1 MPSTELDSTAD
12 KALGVVAETIPQLF
26 HDAALGMFGLMAE
39 PSTIADG
46 MPASVHIVTATAI
59 DYEVLLVEFLNELL
73 YLHEETGWFPIA
85 IEVEEI
91 YSNHASNEAEWRV
104 YLTSMIV
111 MADTMRKSGS
121 SIKAA
126 TYHDLRFG
134 ELDDGGFTANL
145 TFDV

>member
-12 KALGVVAETIPQLF
+12 KALEVVAETVPQLF
-26 HDAALGMFGLMAE
+26 CGAALGMFGLMAE

-46 MPASVHIVTATAI
+46 MPASVHIVNVSAI
-59 DYEVLLVEFLNELL
+59 DYESLLVEFLNELL

-85 IEVEEI
+85 IELEEI
-91 YSNHASNEAEWRV
+91 YSNHASNDTEWRV
-104 YLTSMIV
+104 YLDGIIV
-111 MADTMRKSGS
+111 MANTMRKSGS

-126 TYHDLRFG
+126 TYHDISIEEAEG
-134 ELDDGGFTANL
+134 YIAKV